1 MDIFEFIKLVRLYIV
16 DLGDEEKTTK
26 RREKIL
32 KAIDD
37 YDKAGYL
44 D

>member
-16 DLGDEEKTTK
+16 DLGDEEKTEK
-26 RREKIL
+26 RKQKIL
-32 KAIDD
+32 KSVDE
-37 YDKAGYL
+37 YEKAGYL